1 MVRNIGRLAHESGL
15 RTFIA
20 GGCVRDL
27 VLGRRVKDVDIAVV
41 GDALVLAHRFASVA
55 GGTIVVYKQFGTAT
69 VTLSD
74 GSVVDFA
81 TLRKESYPYPGA
93 LPVVSSGTIEEDLF
107 RRDFTINAMA
117 IAIDPLQFGRLIDH
131 YGGLNDLKRKVIRVM
146 HDKSFLDDPT
156 RILRAVRFE
165 QRFGF
170 RIEPVTA
177 RLLRSALR
185 ARAFDS
191 LKPPRLFEEFK
202 KNLKESAVLANVKR
216 LQALGAL
223 RFFGDNISVG
233 SQRSRMFRKAAQLLR
248 WGRSNLPDITDENVW
263 LVYWMILCDGM
274 PLVKLARTMDRSA
287 FRSVDKDK
295 VLDAISSIKVLKTLE
310 GSDLTNSQAFLLLR
324 SKSPEGLIYI
334 GVKSSKKLTLSRI
347 RTHLLKWRH
356 VSLKINGDD
365 LKRLGVPS
373 GKIFKKILDEVLCRV
388 VDGRLRLRSQQLAY
402 VQSLCQHNQR

>member
-1 MVRNIGRLAHESGL
+1 MRDIGRLAHEAGL

-55 GGTIVVYKQFGTAT
+55 GGTIIVYKQFGTAT
-69 VTLSD
+69 VTLND
-74 GSVVDFA
+74 GSAVDFA

-93 LPVVSSGTIEEDLF
+93 LPVVSSGSLEEDLF

-117 IAIDPLQFGRLIDH
+117 IAINPVEFGRLIDL
-131 YGGLNDLKRKVIRVM
+131 YGGQNDLKGKVIRVM

-170 RIEPVTA
+170 HIEPATE
-177 RLLRSALR
+177 RLLRGALG

-223 RFFGDNISVG
+223 SFFGEKFFIG
-233 SQRSRMFRKAAQLLR
+233 AQRSRMFRKAAHGLR
-248 WGRSNLPDITDENVW
+248 WGKNNLLDVTDQSVW
-263 LVYWMILCDGM
+263 LVYWMILCDSM
-274 PLVKLARTMDRSA
+274 PSAKIARMMDRTA

-295 VLDAISSIKVLKTLE
+295 VLNAISSVKILNILE
-310 GSDLTNSQAFLLLR
+310 QDKLTASQTFLLLR
-324 SKSPEGLIYI
+324 SKSPEELIYL
-334 GVKSSKKLTLSRI
+334 GVKSSKTMTFSRI
-347 RTHLLKWRH
+347 RAHLLKWRH

-365 LKRLGVPS
+365 LKRSGIPS
-373 GKIFKKILDEVLCRV
+373 GKIFKEILDEVLCRV

-402 VQSLCQHNQR
+402 VQSLFQHNQR